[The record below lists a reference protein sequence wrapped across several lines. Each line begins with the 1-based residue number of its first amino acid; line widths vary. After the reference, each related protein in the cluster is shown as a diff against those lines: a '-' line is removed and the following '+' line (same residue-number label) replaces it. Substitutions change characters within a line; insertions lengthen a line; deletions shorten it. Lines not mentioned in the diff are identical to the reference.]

1 MKQYDE
7 ERQKN
12 IPALGSSKSKVN
24 HVKVLWK
31 LHQQSLC
38 WAGPYGQ
45 VLKKTNFTVLLRWDT
60 LCRISMTSLSG
71 VFPRAVYEAFMDR
84 VQGREHSKTKA
95 GNDSVLSS
103 TKILQQ
109 ELGMMWS
116 SMYFIL
122 SHISPSPTIPQ
133 PDHADTQLCDLIM
146 AITSE
151 LL

>member
-1 MKQYDE
+1 
-7 ERQKN
+7 
-12 IPALGSSKSKVN
+12 LGSSKLKVN
-24 HVKVLWK
+24 HVKILSK

-45 VLKKTNFTVLLRWDT
+45 VLKKHIFHCPITTGHLVQNLNDQSVHPWA
-60 LCRISMTSLSG
+60 G
-71 VFPRAVYEAFMDR
+71 YEAHTER
-84 VQGREHSKTKA
+84 VHGKEHSKTKT

-103 TKILQQ
+103 TKILWQG
-109 ELGMMWS
+109 LGMMWS

-122 SHISPSPTIPQ
+122 PHNSPSLIIPQ
-133 PDHADTQLCDLIM
+133 PDHADTQLCDLIR